1 MKRREFI
8 VSIAAASLGVFA
20 TADTPKVQSLD
31 EAMKWLDKLD
41 KAASAKTTGA
51 WPMIAVLEHLA
62 QSIEYSMIG
71 FPAPKSALFQSTAGA
86 AAFAF
91 FKWRGQ
97 MSHSLVEPIPGAPAL
112 TQQGDWKAAS
122 ARLRNAITRFN
133 SYEGKLM
140 PHFAY
145 GNLNKAEFAL
155 AHSFHIANHQDEI
168 TVI

>member
-1 MKRREFI
+1 MKRREFM
-8 VSIAAASLGVFA
+8 VCTAAASWGVFA
-20 TADTPKVQSLD
+20 MADTPKVQSLD

-41 KAASAKTTGA
+41 KAASVKTTGA

-62 QSIEYSMIG
+62 QSIEYSMTG

-86 AAFAF
+86 AAFTF

-97 MSHSLVEPIPGAPAL
+97 MSHGLAEPIPGAAAL
-112 TQQGDWKAAS
+112 TQQGDWKSAS
-122 ARLRNAITRFN
+122 ARLRTAITRFN
-133 SYEGKLM
+133 AYEGKLM

-145 GNLNKAEFAL
+145 GNLSKPEFAL

-168 TVI
+168 IVI

>member
-1 MKRREFI
+1 M
-8 VSIAAASLGVFA
+8 
-20 TADTPKVQSLD
+20 ADTPKVQSLD

-41 KAASAKTTGA
+41 KATAVKTTGQ
-51 WPMIAVLEHLA
+51 WPMSAVLEHLA
-62 QSIEYSMIG
+62 QSIEFSMSG

-97 MSHSLVEPIPGAPAL
+97 MSHSLTEPIPGAPAL
-112 TQQGDWKAAS
+112 TQLGDWKPAS
-122 ARLRNAITRFN
+122 TRLRNAITRFN
-133 SYEGKLM
+133 SYDGKLM

-145 GNLNKAEFAL
+145 GQLSKPQFAL